1 MVRFDQ
7 FTEIGP
13 LYESTVRAMSQYRS
27 LVARMA
33 NANWTTQ
40 GKLDARLIELSERI
54 SELLAQL
61 TDAERS
67 ALDCWREGILP
78 NTYCVDHEAI
88 KQKPYISIRRVVR
101 TTVEH
106 SDDADEPSTS
116 EPEDTAVR
124 QRMLNLLKRANR

>member
-1 MVRFDQ
+1 MRFDQ

-13 LYESTVRAMSQYRS
+13 LYEPTVRAMSQYRS

-78 NTYCVDHEAI
+78 NTYRVDHDAI
-88 KQKPYISIRRVVR
+88 KQKPYISIRRVAR